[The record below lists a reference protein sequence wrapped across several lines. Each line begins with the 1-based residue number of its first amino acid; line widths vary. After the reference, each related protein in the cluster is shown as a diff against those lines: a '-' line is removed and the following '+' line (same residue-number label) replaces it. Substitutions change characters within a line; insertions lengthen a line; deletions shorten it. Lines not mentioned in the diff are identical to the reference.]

1 MAPMAINQLAKYVV
15 FFFVGSAI
23 GWFPVDAVL
32 NLAVNEPT
40 LGPTWIG
47 KIILIGGIVGLADGL
62 LYLIYLYV
70 FPKRTSLRLEQLF
83 VALLA
88 TLCVVSLLMLTTS
101 WQVAAP
107 GYPVVILATV
117 LGNLIVNCTYYVAF
131 PMIATFYG
139 GWLVAPVRT
148 GTDISVLISNVLGE
162 VQNPSG
168 SKNLFQSW
176 ELFLMYMAFP
186 IAGLA
191 AWLLIVRFQ
200 IGLKSRDDDLADKT
214 RSIDDVRLDCEAAS
228 TSTTTTGKPSG
239 DSLPTLHILPGL
251 ACPRKLLVPVILG
264 SLADLFQW
272 GFLASFSFIGA
283 TMTDPVSCVGA
294 QGRFVARTSTTANR
308 VLLPLGSM
316 LSSLLPCPRWIFII
330 LSAIQSLAVVLVL
343 LALSGS
349 MREFWTTSA
358 GQNLYIVCNA
368 VIGVLEGYILTM
380 AFRFV
385 GDDESVPLKDRR
397 SASGLLGF
405 LNVFLVCIG
414 QIVSGQLS
422 SSGLVS
428 CMDV

>member
-148 GTDISVLISNVLGE
+148 GTDISLLISNVLGH

-168 SKNLFQSW
+168 SQNIFPAWMLF
-176 ELFLMYMAFP
+176 MVYMVFP
-186 IAGLA
+186 LVGLA
-191 AWLLIVRFQ
+191 AWIFIVRFQ
-200 IGLKSRDDDLADKT
+200 IGLASGDEDLKNSAAD
-214 RSIDDVRLDCEAAS
+214 VEAAS
-228 TSTTTTGKPSG
+228 MKSEDSTRSV
-239 DSLPTLHILPGL
+239 SSQL
-251 ACPRKLLVPVILG
+251 ACPRKLLLPVILG
-264 SLADLFQW
+264 CLADFSQW
-272 GFLASFSFIGA
+272 GVLASLSFIGA
-283 TMTDPVSCVGA
+283 EMTDPLSCLGA
-294 QGRFVARTSTTANR
+294 QGKFVARTSTTANR
-308 VLLPLGSM
+308 VLLAAGSV
-316 LSSLLPCPRWIFII
+316 LSSLVPCPRWIFVI
-330 LSAIQSLAVVLVL
+330 LSALQWLALVLVL
-343 LALSGS
+343 LAVSGS
-349 MREFWTTSA
+349 AREFWMTSV
-358 GQNLYIVCNA
+358 GQNLYIICNA
-368 VIGVLEGYILTM
+368 AIGGLEGYIFTM
-380 AFRFV
+380 AFRLV
-385 GDDESVPLKDRR
+385 GDDQSVALKDRKT
-397 SASGLLGF
+397 ASSLLGF
-405 LNVFLVCIG
+405 LSIFLICVG
-414 QIVSGQLS
+414 QIVTGHLAD
-422 SSGLVS
+422 SGLVS
-428 CMDV
+428 CTDM